1 MAHQPAYAHP
11 GVIGFLPVNALGA
24 FAAVSDAT
32 RQAVTPGAMIAA
44 LRREHMQ
51 MKKELYGGLVEMG
64 WSSEGSVRS
73 FQTLDARYLE
83 WARFRIPDGRDIK
96 NAFSYAVKWDKL
108 YVRWSEGGDVEE
120 IDAFER
126 PGETDQAYKYP
137 DSTAVGR
144 GVEAIN
150 PDHDIVDMSYTWRK
164 LALL

>member
-1 MAHQPAYAHP
+1 MMAHQPAYAHP

-51 MKKELYGGLVEMG
+51 MKTQLYGGLVETCQ
-64 WSSEGSVRS
+64 SSDGPVRNV
-73 FQTLDARYLE
+73 QTLDARYLE

-96 NAFSYAVKWDKL
+96 QAFGYMVKWDKL

-137 DSTAVGR
+137 DSYAFGR
-144 GVEAIN
+144 GIEAIN
-150 PDHDIVDMSYTWRK
+150 PDDYDMVTAVEP
-164 LALL
+164 ALL

>member
-11 GVIGFLPVNALGA
+11 GVIGFLSVNALGA

-51 MKKELYGGLVEMG
+51 MKTELYGGLVETG
-64 WSSEGSVRS
+64 LSPDGPVRNV
-73 FQTLDARYLE
+73 QTLDARYLE

-96 NAFSYAVKWDKL
+96 RAFDYWVKWDTL
-108 YVRWSEGGDVEE
+108 HVVWSEGDDVER
-120 IDAFER
+120 IDPFER
-126 PGETDQAYKYP
+126 PGENSDLYKYP
-137 DSTAVGR
+137 DSTAVGST
-144 GVEAIN
+144 VEAID
-150 PDHDIVDMSYTWRK
+150 PDHEISVTWSK

>member
-1 MAHQPAYAHP
+1 MASSPRSLA
-11 GVIGFLPVNALGA
+11 
-24 FAAVSDAT
+24 
-32 RQAVTPGAMIAA
+32 
-44 LRREHMQ
+44 
-51 MKKELYGGLVEMG
+51 G
-64 WSSEGSVRS
+64 WWP
-73 FQTLDARYLE
+73 TYARYLE
-83 WARFRIPDGRDIK
+83 WARFRIPNGRDIK